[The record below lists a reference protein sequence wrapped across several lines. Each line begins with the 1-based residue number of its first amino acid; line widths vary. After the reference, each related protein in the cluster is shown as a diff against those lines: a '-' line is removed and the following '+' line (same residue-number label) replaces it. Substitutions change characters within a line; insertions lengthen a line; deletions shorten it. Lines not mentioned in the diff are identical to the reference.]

1 MKKLLSCILVVTLC
15 FMLSACGSSK
25 FVGTYE
31 RETSRKH
38 YIVVP
43 KSAGQWLHNDTI
55 TGTATYEINSGGTG
69 RYYFTANKAA
79 YYGENYVIIDA
90 DIEWEVVD
98 DYLYVTGTAY
108 YKDESNDSFEID
120 EQFVLEGKTLVDATY
135 DTIRYNK
142 KWVFSK
148 PRGLWLFGHS
158 LLILV

>member
-1 MKKLLSCILVVTLC
+1 MKKIISVILLITMLC
-15 FMLSACGSSK
+15 CLTACGDSK

-43 KSAGQWLHNDTI
+43 KDAGQWLHNDTI
-55 TGTATYEINSGGTG
+55 TGTATYEIHSGGTG
-69 RYYFTANKAA
+69 KYYFTADKAA

-108 YKDESNDSFEID
+108 YKDASNESFEID

-135 DTIRYNK
+135 NEIRYNK
-142 KWVFSK
+142 K
-148 PRGLWLFGHS
+148 
-158 LLILV
+158 